1 MTYIFIVMH
10 LDESKKQRLISYIS
24 LQLYKFFRSM
34 G

>member
-1 MTYIFIVMH
+1 MH

-24 LQLYKFFRSM
+24 LQLHKFFRDM